1 VLMRGL
7 AGVEFSELRDVKL
20 VAGRWPQPGAD
31 EGVVGEAIRGRL
43 RGVDLDGIVELP
55 RGRKLKLVGVVSHG
69 GSSYDSE
76 IWTHIDVLQG
86 AYGLEGQ
93 VSSASLELSSADGFD
108 TFKRNIEEN
117 PQLGLQVLREVE
129 FYERQAGGMNGL
141 IRLMALLLALL
152 FSAAATIGSTVTMHA
167 AVSSRER
174 ELGVLRAL
182 GFTRAGVVGSMLLES
197 TILASFGGALG
208 ACGALALKFVK
219 FSMLNEAT
227 SGMLVFSFAPS
238 VTTLSLALAV
248 SLAMGLLGGFFPALR
263 ASRVTPAAAMRH

>member
-1 VLMRGL
+1 
-7 AGVEFSELRDVKL
+7 
-20 VAGRWPQPGAD
+20 
-31 EGVVGEAIRGRL
+31 
-43 RGVDLDGIVELP
+43 
-55 RGRKLKLVGVVSHG
+55 
-69 GSSYDSE
+69 
-76 IWTHIDVLQG
+76 
-86 AYGLEGQ
+86 
-93 VSSASLELSSADGFD
+93 
-108 TFKRNIEEN
+108 
-117 PQLGLQVLREVE
+117 
-129 FYERQAGGMNGL
+129 
-141 IRLMALLLALL
+141 MALLLALL

-182 GFTRAGVVGSMLLES
+182 GFTRAGVVGPMLLES